1 VQPLAGG
8 ERRKILRRKKQVGA
22 RANHKGKGALP
33 VPIEI
38 DHHRGGA
45 LRRVE
50 AHKIHIDLFL
60 RQGVAHKATERI
72 VADAADKPAVAA
84 EPRHADRDV
93 GRRAAGALQQ
103 AALSVGQEIDDRIAE
118 YPDFTIHRT
127 APLS

>member
-1 VQPLAGG
+1 MQPLTGG
-8 ERRKILRRKKQVGA
+8 KRRKILRRKKQVGA
-22 RANHKGKGALP
+22 RADHKGKGALS
-33 VPIEI
+33 VAIEI

-45 LRRVE
+45 LRRIE
-50 AHKIHIDLFL
+50 AHIVHIHLLL
-60 RQGVAHKATERI
+60 RQGVTHKAAEGI
-72 VADAADKPAVAA
+72 VADAADKPAIAA

-127 APLS
+127 SSS